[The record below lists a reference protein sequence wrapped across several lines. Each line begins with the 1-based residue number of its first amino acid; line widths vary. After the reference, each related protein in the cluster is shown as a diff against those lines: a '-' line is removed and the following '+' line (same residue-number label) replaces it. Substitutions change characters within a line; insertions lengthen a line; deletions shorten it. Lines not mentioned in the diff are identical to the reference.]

1 MALEF
6 KDYSV
11 EVKEAIN
18 GAIVAYLYEVAG
30 ELESQTKRNTPVD
43 NGQLK
48 SSWDYKVYEH
58 KGEAVI
64 GSPLQNA
71 IWNEF
76 GTGDYAVKGDGRKTA
91 WYVPVDGY
99 TGAKKPTYKGK
110 VIVVHGKNGKTFY
123 KTDGKHP
130 NRTLQKS
137 FDSTKKKAVEVLKS
151 KLRGL
156 K

>member
-6 KDYSV
+6 EDYSV

-18 GAIVAYLYEVAG
+18 NAIIAYLYEVAG

-43 NGQLK
+43 SGQLK

-71 IWNEF
+71 LWNEF
-76 GTGDYAVKGDGRKTA
+76 GTGNYAVKGDGRKTP

-99 TGAKKPTYKGK
+99 TGTKKPTYNGK
-110 VIVVHGKNGKTFY
+110 VIIVHGKNGKTFY
-123 KTDGKHP
+123 KTNGKSP
-130 NRTLQKS
+130 QRTLQKS
-137 FDSTKKKAVEVLKS
+137 FDSVKKKAEQALENKLK
-151 KLRGL
+151 GL